1 GHPCPSPLQQRE
13 PVGRGH
19 GGVSPQDER
28 ATRAAR
34 AEPRR
39 HSAGAPPTPHTTA
52 QPRSGKFSLAG
63 V

>member
-1 GHPCPSPLQQRE
+1 PCPSPLQQRE

-28 ATRAAR
+28 ATRPHAPSR
-34 AEPRR
+34 GDIPPGRR
-39 HSAGAPPTPHTTA
+39 PTLCTTA